1 MADPIVPGNTEKAPE
16 ETLDELLK
24 QNGEAK
30 DLETLRK
37 LNEKIFARTKSAEEK
52 LKENKGIDA
61 DSAKRT
67 PPESKTEDAPLSTM
81 ELVTLQADGYS
92 NTEIVSIAKM
102 AKDMK
107 MTPAALMA
115 NPIIKAGI
123 DAQRKTNRGRD
134 GTPAPSGRVGSIP
147 SQEEIDGYNEA
158 ANPKEKLGTVL
169 AHSKKVFEKRVQ
181 GGGAGSDE

>member
-1 MADPIVPGNTEKAPE
+1 MPGNTEKAPE

-52 LKENKGIDA
+52 LKENKGSDA

-115 NPIIKAGI
+115 NPIIKAGK

-134 GTPAPSGRVGSIP
+134 DTPPQWSRRIDSLARGDRGLQRSSESERKARNGARPF
-147 SQEEIDGYNEA
+147 EEG
-158 ANPKEKLGTVL
+158 L
-169 AHSKKVFEKRVQ
+169 
-181 GGGAGSDE
+181 